1 MNVDK
6 FIKTIFGK
14 RKQTIKQLMYYLED
28 NMLIEKIIFYTITE
42 EEIKNYIC
50 EQMMKLIEKHLEKDW
65 DWKYLSMN
73 RNATPQDRCFKKAS
87 ILWHYA

>member
-6 FIKTIFGK
+6 FIKTIFRK
-14 RKQTIKQLMYYLED
+14 RKQTIKKLMHYLED

-50 EQMMKLIEKHLEKDW
+50 EQMMEYVEKHPEKPW
-65 DWKYLSMN
+65 NWVGLSSN
-73 RNATPQDRCFKKAS
+73 PNVTPQDRCFEKAS
-87 ILWHYA
+87 ILWH

>member
-6 FIKTIFGK
+6 FIKTIFRK

-42 EEIKNYIC
+42 KEIKNYIC
-50 EQMMKLIEKHLEKDW
+50 ERMMKLIKKHPEKKW
-65 DWKYLSMN
+65 DWISTN
-73 RNATPQDRCFKKAS
+73 PNVTPQDRCFFKAS
-87 ILWHYA
+87 ILWH